1 MIWFLV
7 ALCWIISFLF
17 SGIEAGLLALN
28 PVRLRHRA
36 KSGDRAAQRLQK
48 MLKQP
53 ERLLITVLLVTN
65 AADIIA
71 LIILT
76 HELVIRWGWM
86 GYPIAV
92 AIALP
97 VYLFLLGVLPK
108 SLFRRFPLRAV
119 VRLSGLLEMVT
130 KLLTPLHAI
139 GRFIE
144 HSIFGRAQ
152 NPPRLFAGREELKM
166 ITIQSEK
173 SGALSSTERAI
184 IHNVVDFTAVKARDV
199 MVPLEKTVSFKADDS
214 RDKVLEVSEK
224 LGIDRFPHFWREHR
238 TARSDQRLRYFVRH
252 RLVESRAPVHAPNYY
267 RFRKRKRLSGSAPPS
282 RRAHWAR
289 RREWTG
295 GNVQSASLLSRISF
309 ASWSKPEPEELIG
322 SFSADPIR
330 DLRVIRGLLFF
341 FQEMHCN
348 NECDM
353 RESLR
358 EIAE

>member
-1 MIWFLV
+1 MIWVLV
-7 ALCWIISFLF
+7 AFCWIISFLF

-36 KSGDRAAQRLQK
+36 KSGDHGARRLQK

-119 VRLSGLLEMVT
+119 VGLSGLLEVIK
-130 KLLTPLHAI
+130 KLLTPLHAV
-139 GRFIE
+139 GGFVE
-144 HSIFGRAQ
+144 HSIFARAK

-166 ITIQSEK
+166 ITVQSEK

-184 IHNVVDFTAVKARDV
+184 IHNLVDFTAVKVRDV
-199 MVPLEKTVSFKADDS
+199 MVPLEKTVSFKADDGC
-214 RDKVLEVSEK
+214 DKVLEVSEK
-224 LGIDRFPHFWREHR
+224 LGIDRFPIFAENTKPLGLINVYDILFDTESTHPVRQYVR
-238 TARSDQRLRYFVRH
+238 RIITASENESAYRVVRRLRAARTGLAAVIDGRERSIGIVALEDLVRQ
-252 RLVESRAPVHAPNYY
+252 LVKA
-267 RFRKRKRLSGSAPPS
+267 
-282 RRAHWAR
+282 
-289 RREWTG
+289 
-295 GNVQSASLLSRISF
+295 
-309 ASWSKPEPEELIG
+309 
-322 SFSADPIR
+322 
-330 DLRVIRGLLFF
+330 
-341 FQEMHCN
+341 
-348 NECDM
+348 
-353 RESLR
+353 
-358 EIAE
+358 

>member
-139 GRFIE
+139 GRFVE

-224 LGIDRFPHFWREHR
+224 LGIDRFPIFGENTEPLGLINVYDILFDTDSSNPARQYMR
-238 TARSDQRLRYFVRH
+238 RIITASENESAYRVVRRLRAARIGLAAVMDGRQRSIGIVALEDLVRQ
-252 RLVESRAPVHAPNYY
+252 LVKA
-267 RFRKRKRLSGSAPPS
+267 
-282 RRAHWAR
+282 
-289 RREWTG
+289 
-295 GNVQSASLLSRISF
+295 
-309 ASWSKPEPEELIG
+309 
-322 SFSADPIR
+322 
-330 DLRVIRGLLFF
+330 
-341 FQEMHCN
+341 
-348 NECDM
+348 
-353 RESLR
+353 
-358 EIAE
+358 

>member
-17 SGIEAGLLALN
+17 AGIEAGLLALN

-36 KSGDRAAQRLQK
+36 KSGDRGAQRLQK

-76 HELVIRWGWM
+76 DELVIRWGWM
-86 GYPIAV
+86 GYSIAI

-119 VRLSGLLEMVT
+119 VRLSGLLEVVT

-139 GRFIE
+139 GGFIE
-144 HSIFGRAQ
+144 HSIFAHAKDS
-152 NPPRLFAGREELKM
+152 PRLFAGREELKM

-173 SGALSSTERAI
+173 SGVLSSTERAI
-184 IHNVVDFTAVKARDV
+184 IHNLVDFTAVKVRDV

-224 LGIDRFPHFWREHR
+224 LGIDRFPIFGENTRPLGLINVYDILFDTDSSHPARQYMR
-238 TARSDQRLRYFVRH
+238 RIITASEGESAYRVVRRLRAARIGLAAVVDDRQRSIGIVALEDLVRQ
-252 RLVESRAPVHAPNYY
+252 LVKA
-267 RFRKRKRLSGSAPPS
+267 
-282 RRAHWAR
+282 
-289 RREWTG
+289 
-295 GNVQSASLLSRISF
+295 
-309 ASWSKPEPEELIG
+309 
-322 SFSADPIR
+322 
-330 DLRVIRGLLFF
+330 
-341 FQEMHCN
+341 
-348 NECDM
+348 
-353 RESLR
+353 
-358 EIAE
+358 